1 MSRYNEP
8 WRVDVDPRPDGCH
21 QVYADHDGKQAT
33 IAFMS
38 TGWENGFDLANAER
52 IVACVNA
59 CADIENPA
67 ALKEAIVMFRGIYMM
82 AELAA
87 QIGKNQTWAKLA
99 HSISEAV
106 EKLDRKQ

>member
-1 MSRYNEP
+1 MSRYHEP
-8 WRVDVDPRPDGCH
+8 WRVDEHAQTDRCH
-21 QVYADHDGKQAT
+21 QICANIDGNEAT